1 MTRTKREPA
10 GKPQPVGQPNS
21 GYLTEMYNKE
31 DAMRQFARSRLQKHN
46 MSGAMKTSFT
56 FSSAFTGRD
65 SKTDFSKID
74 ERLRGETVRMQEE
87 LERKKKSSLARTGN
101 RTTLP
106 RGSRNINSIGQGRRK
121 QQARTGTA
129 LCLGG
134 GFKFSAEKLES
145 QNFGEHQKKKFTTR
159 VSIRDQKKAGGVML
173 HDNPYDSEEE
183 EKKKDD
189 GNKFTADKYQ
199 LKLMRMK
206 LEREMKDLDKEIDD
220 SLVKRDEVRER
231 VVEAKKELEESE
243 KARRPLAMRD
253 GQMFGDMSLKIPV
266 KKINASVTSDAMQ
279 AIMKNLPNRPET
291 APPPRK
297 ILKNNSTQRSVE
309 ASFNDWMNEL
319 GKH

>member
-1 MTRTKREPA
+1 
-10 GKPQPVGQPNS
+10 
-21 GYLTEMYNKE
+21 
-31 DAMRQFARSRLQKHN
+31 
-46 MSGAMKTSFT
+46 
-56 FSSAFTGRD
+56 
-65 SKTDFSKID
+65 
-74 ERLRGETVRMQEE
+74 
-87 LERKKKSSLARTGN
+87 
-101 RTTLP
+101 
-106 RGSRNINSIGQGRRK
+106 
-121 QQARTGTA
+121 
-129 LCLGG
+129 
-134 GFKFSAEKLES
+134 
-145 QNFGEHQKKKFTTR
+145 
-159 VSIRDQKKAGGVML
+159 ML

-183 EKKKDD
+183 EEKKDD

-297 ILKNNSTQRSVE
+297 NLKNNSTQRSVE
-309 ASFNDWMNEL
+309 ASFNDWVNEL

>member
-1 MTRTKREPA
+1 
-10 GKPQPVGQPNS
+10 
-21 GYLTEMYNKE
+21 MYNKE
-31 DAMRQFARSRLQKHN
+31 DAMRQFARGRLQKHN

-65 SKTDFSKID
+65 HKTDFSKID
-74 ERLRGETVRMQEE
+74 LRLRGETSRMQSE
-87 LERKKKSSLARTGN
+87 LSSQKRNNTM
-101 RTTLP
+101 TLP
-106 RGSRNINSIGQGRRK
+106 NTRTSHRGRK
-121 QQARTGTA
+121 QQPLTGTA

-134 GFKFSAEKLES
+134 GFKFSSEKLAS
-145 QNFGEHQKKKFTTR
+145 QECGDHQKKKFTTR
-159 VSIRDQKKAGGVML
+159 VSVKDQKKAGGVML
-173 HDNPYDSEEE
+173 HDSPDDDDEE
-183 EKKKDD
+183 EKKDEGGD
-189 GNKFTADKYQ
+189 KFMADKHQ

-206 LEREMKDLDKEIDD
+206 LEREMKDLDSEISD

-231 VVEAKKELEESE
+231 VVAAKKEVEESE

-291 APPPRK
+291 APPPR
-297 ILKNNSTQRSVE
+297 IVNRNNSKRSIE
-309 ASFNDWMNEL
+309 ANFNDWMNEL